1 MYKIE
6 KNIPIP
12 TKVKNKLSGEI
23 DKVLYNM
30 KVGDSIEVKSVKESR
45 AFYQRMYY
53 LKKYKKLSK
62 DYKIDIRTI
71 SPDVSY
77 RIWRTKWNTH

>member
-6 KNIPIP
+6 KNIPIEEYCK
-12 TKVKNKLSGEI
+12 TYAFDE
-23 DKVLYNM
+23 VLYNM
-30 KVGDSIEVKSVKESR
+30 GVGDSIEVKSVKESR

-77 RIWRTKWNTH
+77 RIWRTK

>member
-12 TKVKNKLSGEI
+12 RKVRGQFSCAF
-23 DKVLYNM
+23 DKVLYEMNI
-30 KVGDSIEVKSVKESR
+30 GDSIEVKSVKEKR
-45 AFYQRMYY
+45 AFYQRFYY
-53 LKKYKKLSK
+53 LKRDKKLSI

>member
-12 TKVKNKLSGEI
+12 IKVKGQYSNAFDE
-23 DKVLYNM
+23 VLYNM
-30 KVGDSIEVKSVKESR
+30 RVGDSIEVKSVKESR

-77 RIWRTKWNTH
+77 RIWRTK

>member
-12 TKVKNKLSGEI
+12 TKVRSQLSGEI
-23 DKVLYNM
+23 DKVLYKM
-30 KVGDSIEVKSVKESR
+30 KVKDSIEVKSAKESR
-45 AFYQRMYY
+45 AFYQRFYY
-53 LKKYKKLSK
+53 LKRYKKLSR

-71 SPDVSY
+71 SPNVSY
-77 RIWRTKWNTH
+77 RIWRTK